1 MQYDYNQ
8 LLTTARKRLSTI
20 NRSNA
25 SEQFYSD
32 RSRVIYNSSFRRLQ
46 QKAQV
51 FSLEP
56 NASVRTR
63 LTHSLEVSDLGR
75 TLANKIAQELCSK
88 GLLSAENISSF
99 IAVVENACL
108 LHDIGNPPFGH
119 FGESAIRDW
128 AQKRALNALPTDMCK
143 SDTLKKLL
151 SDFEEFDG
159 NPQGFRIVTKLYT
172 DYDQYSLN
180 LTYATLLSILK
191 YSRAAGEEPVKGKA
205 ILKKAGYFQS
215 ELPLVKEIYQSVGL
229 ELHHRYPLTYIMEAA
244 DDIAYCMSDISDGIE
259 KGILTEE
266 KFLKEFQKHLD
277 ITSVASKSLHK
288 KLSPTND
295 CLLFSITEGTLD
307 QHIDNLNGFNR
318 DISVPWSRAA
328 VQEAVENYFSQHDM
342 VYNGVADSLLS
353 EDSGMGMI
361 LETMKTVSSKLLY
374 NSSEAENIELTGYA
388 VISGILEK
396 YELLLKLPFDVF
408 EALIDKPSQLKS
420 NDCLK
425 EKIKSQ
431 KINIDMARRLYHRI
445 GDRYVNA
452 YRNELKALITENAS
466 HFEEIEWWLRVHL
479 LIDHIDGMTD
489 EYALQTYQM
498 LTGIQL
504 MRS

>member
-1 MQYDYNQ
+1 M
-8 LLTTARKRLSTI
+8 
-20 NRSNA
+20 
-25 SEQFYSD
+25 
-32 RSRVIYNSSFRRLQ
+32 
-46 QKAQV
+46 
-51 FSLEP
+51 
-56 NASVRTR
+56 
-63 LTHSLEVSDLGR
+63 LG
-75 TLANKIAQELCSK
+75 TPLCM
-88 GLLSAENISSF
+88 E
-99 IAVVENACL
+99 
-108 LHDIGNPPFGH
+108 
-119 FGESAIRDW
+119 
-128 AQKRALNALPTDMCK
+128 
-143 SDTLKKLL
+143 L
-151 SDFEEFDG
+151 SDFAI
-159 NPQGFRIVTKLYT
+159 NSRIFSNT
-172 DYDQYSLN
+172 
-180 LTYATLLSILK
+180 
-191 YSRAAGEEPVKGKA
+191 
-205 ILKKAGYFQS
+205 
-215 ELPLVKEIYQSVGL
+215 
-229 ELHHRYPLTYIMEAA
+229 
-244 DDIAYCMSDISDGIE
+244 
-259 KGILTEE
+259 
-266 KFLKEFQKHLD
+266 
-277 ITSVASKSLHK
+277 

-408 EALIDKPSQLKS
+408 EALIDDPSQLKN

>member
-1 MQYDYNQ
+1 
-8 LLTTARKRLSTI
+8 
-20 NRSNA
+20 
-25 SEQFYSD
+25 
-32 RSRVIYNSSFRRLQ
+32 
-46 QKAQV
+46 
-51 FSLEP
+51 
-56 NASVRTR
+56 
-63 LTHSLEVSDLGR
+63 
-75 TLANKIAQELCSK
+75 
-88 GLLSAENISSF
+88 
-99 IAVVENACL
+99 
-108 LHDIGNPPFGH
+108 
-119 FGESAIRDW
+119 
-128 AQKRALNALPTDMCK
+128 
-143 SDTLKKLL
+143 
-151 SDFEEFDG
+151 
-159 NPQGFRIVTKLYT
+159 
-172 DYDQYSLN
+172 
-180 LTYATLLSILK
+180 
-191 YSRAAGEEPVKGKA
+191 
-205 ILKKAGYFQS
+205 
-215 ELPLVKEIYQSVGL
+215 
-229 ELHHRYPLTYIMEAA
+229 
-244 DDIAYCMSDISDGIE
+244 MSDISDGIE

-408 EALIDKPSQLKS
+408 EALIDDPSQLKN

-425 EKIKSQ
+425 EKIKSK